1 MDPATQIPDP
11 IFDAIAQSALAV
23 FVRES
28 MWTYPLLETLHV
40 IGLALVFGPVLL
52 FDLRVLG
59 WNKDFAVSRLHR
71 ALLPWVWT
79 GFALNASSGVL
90 LFVSDAAEFAAN
102 TSLRFKMALLVL
114 AGLNALYFH
123 ARIAPN
129 VAAWDRENNAPTQA
143 RASAALSIALWLAI
157 ITAGRMIAYIK

>member
-1 MDPATQIPDP
+1 MDPASPLPDP
-11 IFDAIAQSALAV
+11 IFDPIAQSAIGV

-28 MWTYPLLETLHV
+28 TWAYPLFETVHV
-40 IGLALVFGPVLL
+40 IGLALVFGPILL

-59 WNKDFAVSRLHR
+59 WNKDLAVSRLQA

-79 GFALNASSGVL
+79 GFALNAASGIA

-102 TSLRFKMALLVL
+102 TAFRFKMVLLVL
-114 AGLNALYFH
+114 TGLNALYFQT
-123 ARIAPN
+123 RIARAT
-129 VAAWDRENNAPTQA
+129 VAWDRESVAPFTA
-143 RASAALSIALWLAI
+143 RISAATSIALWLAI

>member
-11 IFDAIAQSALAV
+11 IFDPIAQSALAV
-23 FVRES
+23 YVRES
-28 MWTYPLLETLHV
+28 MWAYPLFETLHV
-40 IGLALVFGPVLL
+40 IGLALIFGPILL

-59 WNKDFAVSRLHR
+59 WNKDFAVSRLHK

-79 GFALNASSGVL
+79 GFALNAASGIL

-102 TSLRFKMALLVL
+102 TALRLKMVLLVL
-114 AGLNALYFH
+114 AGLNALYFQ
-123 ARIAPN
+123 ARIAPS
-129 VAAWDRENNAPTQA
+129 ATAWDRENKAPVTA
-143 RASAALSIALWLAI
+143 RFSAAASIVLWLAI

>member
-1 MDPATQIPDP
+1 MDTAPHIPDP
-11 IFDAIAQSALAV
+11 FFDPIAQSAIAV

-28 MWTYPLLETLHV
+28 MWAYPILETLHV
-40 IGLALVFGPVLL
+40 IGLALVFGPILL

-59 WNKDFAVSRLHR
+59 WNKDLAVSRLHT

-114 AGLNALYFH
+114 AGLNALYFQ
-123 ARIAPN
+123 ARIAPG
-129 VAAWDRENNAPTQA
+129 VAAWDCEGKAPTPA

>member
-11 IFDAIAQSALAV
+11 IFDPLAQSALAV

-28 MWTYPLLETLHV
+28 MWAYPLFETLHV
-40 IGLALVFGPVLL
+40 IGLALVFGPILL

-59 WNKDFAVSRLHR
+59 WNKDLAVSRLHTV
-71 ALLPWVWT
+71 LLPWVWT
-79 GFALNASSGVL
+79 GFALNAASGIV

-102 TSLRFKMALLVL
+102 TALRFKMTLLVL
-114 AGLNALYFH
+114 AGMNALYFQ
-123 ARIAPN
+123 ARIAKG
-129 VAAWDRENNAPTQA
+129 VATWDRETRAPTAA
-143 RASAALSIALWLAI
+143 RISAAASIALWLAI

>member
-1 MDPATQIPDP
+1 MDPVSQIPDP
-11 IFDAIAQSALAV
+11 IFDPIAQSAVAA

-28 MWTYPLLETLHV
+28 LWAYPLLETLHV
-40 IGLALVFGPVLL
+40 IGLALVFGPILL

-59 WNKDFAVSRLHR
+59 WNKDLSVSRLHK

-79 GFALNASSGVL
+79 GFAINASSGIL

-114 AGLNALYFH
+114 AGLNALYFQS
-123 ARIAPN
+123 RIAPG
-129 VAAWDRENNAPTQA
+129 VPAWDRETNAPTPA
-143 RASAALSIALWLAI
+143 GASAALSIALWLAI

>member
-1 MDPATQIPDP
+1 MDPAPQIPDP
-11 IFDAIAQSALAV
+11 IFDPIAQSAVAA

-28 MWTYPLLETLHV
+28 MWAYPLLETVHV
-40 IGLALVFGPVLL
+40 IGLALVFGPILL

-59 WNKDFAVSRLHR
+59 WNKDLAVSRLHK

-79 GFALNASSGVL
+79 GFALNAASGVL

-102 TSLRFKMALLVL
+102 TSLRFKMALLVI
-114 AGLNALYFH
+114 AAFNALYFQ
-123 ARIAPN
+123 ARLAPG
-129 VAAWDRENNAPTQA
+129 VSAWDRDAKAPATA